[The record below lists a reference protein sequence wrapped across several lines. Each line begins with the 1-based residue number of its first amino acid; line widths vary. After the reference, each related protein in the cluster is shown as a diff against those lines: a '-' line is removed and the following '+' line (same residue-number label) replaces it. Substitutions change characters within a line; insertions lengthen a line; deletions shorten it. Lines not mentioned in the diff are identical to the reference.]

1 MKNVADEVLRIIA
14 RTRKFAKNYAVMR
27 NLTNNP
33 RTPIDIS
40 LPLLNHLINKDLKF
54 LSMNRNVAETLRTM
68 AANLHQKRTT
78 ARKK

>member
-1 MKNVADEVLRIIA
+1 
-14 RTRKFAKNYAVMR
+14 MR